1 MELGELIGIAG
12 VILGIAWLVRRPQL
26 RYVSLVAALVATAA
40 GETTLVL
47 ASRSANE
54 STSWWS
60 LIAYYPL
67 AVLAIGGWGILLS
80 GFASLAIGVPGV
92 RYRIASSAAAYLMFG
107 ALAGAGFASLL
118 VLTRSGDSGNYLFGA
133 KPLLLA
139 GVAAGLAGG
148 AVCLLWQLVATPSN
162 TALEPTART

>member
-1 MELGELIGIAG
+1 MELGEVIGVAG
-12 VILGIAWLVRRPQL
+12 VILGIAWLVCRPQL

-40 GETTLVL
+40 VETTLVL
-47 ASRSANE
+47 ASRFANE
-54 STSWWS
+54 PTSWWS

-80 GFASLAIGVPGV
+80 GFGSLAIGVPGV
-92 RYRIASSAAAYLMFG
+92 RFRIASSAAAYLICG
-107 ALAGAGFASLL
+107 ALAGAGFVAVL
-118 VLTRSGDSGNYLFGA
+118 VLTRSGGSGNYLFGT

-148 AVCLLWQLVATPSN
+148 AACLLWQLVATASHPY
-162 TALEPTART
+162 AWRTRP